1 MRKWLQALVDN
12 HYLPAIAVL
21 PDTPAGRAEAQT
33 WADWMKQK
41 WADHG
46 LKALKQQRNLM
57 TEVRNAIK
65 QRLGKDHFALES
77 MNFSLEEWIQ
87 MNQSIDDQVASRN
100 EHHLLLDPK
109 AVNALVYRAV
119 NLLTS
124 REWADIAAGLAV
136 LTGRR
141 SAEII
146 ATAEFSY
153 KTPFSVIF
161 TGALK
166 RRGEV
171 QKLSFEIPTLA
182 QAEYVMAGLEKLRGI
197 INAKGMS
204 TSEVNQKY
212 SDAVAKACD
221 RHFADLIPKRIGK
234 TNLYTHLFRSVYAAI
249 ATHWYC
255 PPRIADIEFKAA
267 IQGHFS
273 ILDETNSERRRTL
286 VSTRHYSDYKMGD
299 GAGNIDGRQGI
310 RLGLR
315 GVEVIDM
322 FQENSSTQNG
332 QSQMRESAA
341 DSSRRSRSLLHIF
354 ADERDRWLA
363 VMNRLCP
370 QDIYQPEKSSIL
382 LNWIEQHLEATG
394 PSPETLP
401 SNSEKP
407 ATIASAPS
415 SEIPGATLPVID
427 NLAIGIA
434 FLTEELKAAKAQI
447 TALEQQRD
455 QQQAETVGYQ
465 QQLAQV
471 QQTNAQLQAEITQFH
486 QAQIQLE
493 PLLKLLQGSQA
504 PIPSQP
510 MRTPTPPPG
519 IPQQP
524 ASPPLS
530 TGQAPPLTTT
540 APASPQH
547 SPIPTSQTP
556 PLPTTGPVISQ
567 STAHQAPTSIAT
579 PLEPP
584 LRKRSYRSKD
594 TEAKVNT
601 IINAIFRYNNTPG
614 LAHGEKWA
622 ISFPVIKELGKPIG
636 ATYQKAIQQVFQDR
650 QAEIDAHHQQH
661 GLSKYHNR
669 GKDPNQLPELIPL

>member
-1 MRKWLQALVDN
+1 MRKWLQKLVDN
-12 HYLPAIAVL
+12 HYLPAIASL
-21 PDTPAGRAEAQT
+21 PDTPEGRAEAQT

-87 MNQSIDDQVASRN
+87 MNQSIDDQVANRN
-100 EHHLLLDPK
+100 EHQILLDPK

-146 ATAEFSY
+146 ATAEFTY
-153 KTPFSVIF
+153 KTPYSVIF

-171 QKLSFEIPTLA
+171 QQLSFEIPTLA
-182 QAEYVMAGLEKLRGI
+182 QAKYVMKGLEKLREVV
-197 INAKGMS
+197 NAKAMS

-212 SDAVAKACD
+212 SDAVARACD
-221 RHFADLIPKRIGK
+221 RHFADLVPQRTGK

-255 PPRIADIEFKAA
+255 PPRIADIEYKAA

-273 ILDETNSERRRTL
+273 ILDETNPERRRTL
-286 VSTRHYSDYKMGD
+286 ISTRHYSDYKMGD

-315 GVEVIDM
+315 GVEVIEM
-322 FQENSSTQNG
+322 FQDNLSQKNGQKRTTESST
-332 QSQMRESAA
+332 AA
-341 DSSRRSRSLLHIF
+341 PKRSRSLLHIF

-363 VMNRLCP
+363 VMNHLCP

-382 LNWIEQHLEATG
+382 LNWIEQQLEATASSPG
-394 PSPETLP
+394 TPPSSVEEP
-401 SNSEKP
+401 
-407 ATIASAPS
+407 TITASAAS
-415 SEIPGATLPVID
+415 GEIPGAALPVIE

-447 TALEQQRD
+447 GALEQQRE
-455 QQQAETVGYQ
+455 QSQAEKASSQHQLTQLQQA
-465 QQLAQV
+465 
-471 QQTNAQLQAEITQFH
+471 NAQLQAEVAQFH
-486 QAQIQLE
+486 QAQVQLE
-493 PLLKLLQGSQA
+493 PLLKLLQGAQA
-504 PIPSQP
+504 PMPSPPMTAPPNPPVSPQQTTSTPFSPGQP
-510 MRTPTPPPG
+510 TQPTTGPT
-519 IPQQP
+519 IPQRLT
-524 ASPPLS
+524 SIS
-530 TGQAPPLTTT
+530 TEQAL
-540 APASPQH
+540 
-547 SPIPTSQTP
+547 
-556 PLPTTGPVISQ
+556 PLPTTASAIPQ
-567 STAHQAPTSIAT
+567 STVQQAPATIASS
-579 PLEPP
+579 LEPS

-594 TEAKVNT
+594 TETKVNT
-601 IINAIFRYNNTPG
+601 IIDAILAYNNTAG
-614 LAHGEKWA
+614 RTHEEKWA

-650 QAEIDAHHQQH
+650 QAEIETHHQHH

-669 GKDPNQLPELIPL
+669 GKDPSQLTQLIPL